1 MVDHLNRPH
10 SSVPCS
16 AYGQAELIPADA
28 QDPRFSMA
36 ITLVSALALAGSI
49 LFFVWLQFAVPP
61 VERIASA
68 DRALALMVGRT
79 MELDAAL
86 AGAPA
91 WERWLHDIT
100 TDTGVDELALALTWY
115 KELAA
120 SSNQPLVHL
129 QMAVLE
135 AEAGQLE
142 QVHQKSR
149 AWAHLADPYP
159 FFARVL
165 RGAYLEPRQG
175 PTDELGLQAEL
186 AERIPASW
194 FYDRLAIS
202 LAERAGDAALLSAS
216 QASLA
221 ARGDLLLGRIRILT
235 AIELLLILAGLF
247 GVLLLIMRIPQGLGT
262 RFPVGTASI
271 PPPWRGWVGMAVL
284 VRGGALAVLISAVFL
299 FIDIESPWLELS
311 AMPIASLPLLVMAQ
325 RHLFKPKGLR
335 LWQGLGLQPHR
346 SGRRSFVPVSLALLA
361 AGLLGEWGLG
371 VLAEWLDLSTH
382 WTEWFDPD
390 LVWGNGPV
398 LAMSLLEFVFFAPVL
413 EEIVFRGL
421 LFGTLRRRF
430 GCGASAVFSASI
442 FALAH
447 GYGALGFAS
456 VFWSG
461 MLWAWAYEKTGSLLP
476 AILAHA
482 LNNLLVCMTI
492 ISFLR

>member
-1 MVDHLNRPH
+1 MVDRPNRPD
-10 SSVPCS
+10 SLVPCS
-16 AYGQAELIPADA
+16 AHGQAELTPTDTH
-28 QDPRFSMA
+28 DPHLSPA
-36 ITLVSALALAGSI
+36 ITFVSALALVGSI
-49 LFFVWLQFAVPP
+49 LFFVWLQFTVPP

-79 MELDAAL
+79 MELDVAL

-91 WERWLHDIT
+91 WERWLHDMT
-100 TDTGVDELALALTWY
+100 TDTGVNELALAITWY

-135 AEAGQLE
+135 AEAGRLE
-142 QVHQKSR
+142 QVDQRSRVWTHQ
-149 AWAHLADPYP
+149 ADPYP

-165 RGAYLEPRQG
+165 RGAYLEPRQR
-175 PTDELGLQAEL
+175 PSDELGLQAEL

-221 ARGDLLLGRIRILT
+221 ARGDLLLWRIRILT
-235 AIELLLILAGLF
+235 AIELLLIVVGLF
-247 GVLLLIMRIPQGLGT
+247 GVLLLIMKMRQGPGA
-262 RFPVGTASI
+262 RFLVGAASI
-271 PPPWRGWVGMAVL
+271 PPPWRGRVGMTVL
-284 VRGGALAVLISAVFL
+284 VRGGALAVLISVVFL
-299 FIDIESPWLELS
+299 FIDVESPWLELS
-311 AMPIASLPLLVMAQ
+311 AMPIASLPLLIMAR
-325 RHLFKPKGLR
+325 RHLFKPAGLT
-335 LWQGLGLQPHR
+335 LCQGLGLQPLR
-346 SGRRSFVPVSLALLA
+346 SGRRSLVPVLLALVA
-361 AGLLGEWGLG
+361 TGLVGEWGLG
-371 VLAEWLDLSTH
+371 VLAEWLDLSSH

-398 LAMSLLEFVFFAPVL
+398 LAMSLLEFVFFAPVF

-421 LFGTLRRRF
+421 LFSTLRRRF
-430 GCGASAVFSASI
+430 GCGASAIFSASI
-442 FALAH
+442 FAGAH

-476 AILAHA
+476 GILAHA
-482 LNNLLVCMTI
+482 LNNLLVCMTVI
-492 ISFLR
+492 WFLR